1 MKAVMSR
8 APGQGRKGS
17 GGCKQPH
24 RERAPGE
31 QGRVS
36 PRERVGKAEHPAAH
50 AQGFQGQGEREEGRG
65 R

>member
-24 RERAPGE
+24 REKAPEERGRE
-31 QGRVS
+31 GLQGQEGQA
-36 PRERVGKAEHPAAH
+36 ERPAAH
-50 AQGFQGQGEREEGRG
+50 ARGSRGKEEREEGQG